1 MTPSRSHRRQRP
13 FLINLSAWGANCG
26 RMRKALHEKYDV
38 AQSALAFFD
47 LFADMLSF
55 EQEALGIIQNGLDR
69 TRTTYSPGGAY
80 ATKL

>member
-1 MTPSRSHRRQRP
+1 
-13 FLINLSAWGANCG
+13 
-26 RMRKALHEKYDV
+26 MRKALHEKYDV

-69 TRTTYSPGGAY
+69 GVPARLYSPGGAY